1 MKEQFSEF
9 ENEIIN
15 SFAAPNASERL
26 KNQLKAQIEMQPK
39 AKSFFHKPRS
49 RFSFGWGLTLAS
61 SLLVLIV
68 VLAVGPGKV
77 WAQIQKS
84 LGFLPGFGLVEENTI
99 IRTIAQPLSLTQDG
113 ITIDVVNALLT
124 NSETKIDYRV
134 FGLGKA
140 NFGEEGDP
148 TCFEP
153 VQMILPD
160 GTVLT
165 RDGNTFPAIPAEVEK
180 ATLIFPCIAG
190 TVVETT
196 PVNWQFEL
204 TFIPAENPQEL
215 LTVEFIPQ
223 PIVSL
228 SDSEQAPQVES
239 PDVNMGLGMAIET
252 TDGYIL
258 TGYLDSQKPSSY
270 LAIDPVI
277 TDANQHIVQTTYPSE
292 FMQLAQEEPLAG
304 KADIFALAFKNQ
316 DLTFPLTVSWD
327 YYPITRHVIKNA
339 PVQTY
344 NVGEHPQVGQS
355 WQPNLVFEIDGI
367 SITLKEIALERNNAY
382 RFTFEGPGNLETVS
396 VEMPDYP
403 SMGGGGGASGYPS
416 AEGTKEAESSISFTT
431 LPTSELKFY
440 ITAISVYEEPVHLMQ
455 SWQPSQDH
463 AQSQSQPASEV
474 CLVGSQSNQIKA
486 LPTFAEEL
494 LVLGYTQIPGTSD
507 WETRLLSS
515 TSLTSNDAFRAAN
528 RSSFS
533 LDGKQIIYPGEQ
545 NGKYVL
551 EVFDIATSQIT
562 TLPYSSSDFQFSPDG
577 KYILMSLTDSMVL
590 YPALYN
596 VETQT
601 LLPIS
606 ADEYVDII
614 GWAPDSKTAYFAVRY
629 MEGLAWK
636 FMVYSLETGKTK
648 ALFNITNGTIKLLYP
663 RLSPDGKWLSYRGSD
678 NSTLWLMNL
687 ETQETRKLMDASN
700 VRAAIWLDETHLAM
714 NLTDETGAYH
724 LLIADINSCELMRV
738 EGIQTEVMDV
748 TLAK

>member
-1 MKEQFSEF
+1 MKEQFSKF

-26 KNQLKAQIEMQPK
+26 KSQLKAQIEMQPN
-39 AKSFFHKPRS
+39 AKPSFHKPRP
-49 RFSFGWGLTLAS
+49 RFSFGWGIALAS
-61 SLLVLIV
+61 TLLVLIV
-68 VLAVGPGKV
+68 VLTVGPGKV
-77 WAQIQKS
+77 WAQIHKS
-84 LGFLPGFGLVEENTI
+84 LGFLPGFGLVEENTS
-99 IRTIAQPLSLTQDG
+99 IRTISEPVSQSQDG

-124 NSETKIDYRV
+124 NKETKIDYRV

-153 VQMILPD
+153 AQLILPD

-165 RDGNTFPAIPAEVEK
+165 RDSNTFPAIPADVEK
-180 ATLIFPCIAG
+180 ATLILPCIAG
-190 TVVETT
+190 TRGETT

-215 LTVEFIPQ
+215 LAVEFIPQ

-228 SDSEQAPQVES
+228 SESELTLQDES
-239 PDVNMGLGMAIET
+239 ADVNMGLGMAIET
-252 TDGYIL
+252 ADGYIL
-258 TGYLDSQKPSSY
+258 TGYLDSQNPFSY

-277 TDANQHIVQTTYPSE
+277 TDADQQIVQTTYPSE

-304 KADIFALAFKNQ
+304 KADIFALTFKNQ
-316 DLTFPLTVSWD
+316 GLNFPLTVSWD
-327 YYPITRHVIKNA
+327 YYPITRHTIENA
-339 PVQTY
+339 PVQTF
-344 NVGEHPQVGQS
+344 NVGDNPQVGQS
-355 WQPNLVFEIDGI
+355 WQPNLVFEIDGV

-396 VEMPDYP
+396 VEMPDH
-403 SMGGGGGASGYPS
+403 SSIGGGGGTSGYPS
-416 AEGTKEAESSISFTT
+416 AEGTKEAESSISFTD
-431 LPTSELKFY
+431 LPTGELKFY
-440 ITAISVYEEPVHLMQ
+440 VTAISVYEEAVRLTQ
-455 SWQPSQDH
+455 SWQPSQAH
-463 AQSQSQPASEV
+463 AQSQAQPGSDV
-474 CLVGSQSNQIKA
+474 CLVGSQSSQINA

-494 LVLGYTQIPGTSD
+494 LVLGYAQIPGTSD

-515 TSLTSNDAFRAAN
+515 TALTPNDVFRAAN

-551 EVFDIATSQIT
+551 EVFDIATSRIT
-562 TLPYSSSDFQFSPDG
+562 AIPYSSSDFQFSPDG

-596 VETQT
+596 VEMQT
-601 LLPIS
+601 LVPIS
-606 ADEYVDII
+606 ADEYVDIV

-629 MEGLAWK
+629 TEGLAWK
-636 FMVYSLETGKTK
+636 FMAYSVETGKTE
-648 ALFNITNGTIKLLYP
+648 ALFDITNGTIKLLYP
-663 RLSPDGKWLSYRGSD
+663 RVSPDGKWLSYRGSD
-678 NSTLWLMNL
+678 NSTIWLMNL
-687 ETQETRKLMDASN
+687 ETRETRKLMDASN
-700 VRAAIWLDETHLAM
+700 VRAAIWLDATHLAM
-714 NLTDETGAYH
+714 NLTDETGTYH
-724 LLIADINSCELMRV
+724 LLVADINSCKLMRV

>member
-1 MKEQFSEF
+1 MKEQFSKF
-9 ENEIIN
+9 ENEIIK

-26 KNQLKAQIEMQPK
+26 KSQLKAQIETQPK
-39 AKSFFHKPRS
+39 VQPSYHKPGP
-49 RFSFGWGLTLAS
+49 RFSFGWGLALAS
-61 SLLVLIV
+61 TLLVLIV
-68 VLAVGPGKV
+68 VLAIGPGKV

-99 IRTIAQPLSLTQDG
+99 IRTIAQPVGQSQDG

-153 VQMILPD
+153 AQLILPD

-165 RDGNTFPAIPAEVEK
+165 RDGNIFPAIPAGVEK

-190 TVVETT
+190 TRVETT

-215 LTVEFIPQ
+215 LAVEFIPQ
-223 PIVSL
+223 PIISL
-228 SDSEQAPQVES
+228 SESEQTQQDES
-239 PDVNMGLGMAIET
+239 PDVDMGLGMAIET
-252 TDGYIL
+252 ADGYIL
-258 TGYLDSQKPSSY
+258 TGYLDSQKPFSY

-277 TDANQHIVQTTYPSE
+277 TDANQQIVQTTYPGE
-292 FMQLAQEEPLAG
+292 FMQLAQEEPLLG

-316 DLTFPLTVSWD
+316 GLNFPLIVSWD
-327 YYPITRHVIKNA
+327 YYPITRHTIENT
-339 PVQTY
+339 PVQTF
-344 NVGEHPQVGQS
+344 NVGDNPQVGQS
-355 WQPNLVFEIDGI
+355 WQSDLVFEIDGI
-367 SITLKEIALERNNAY
+367 SITLKKIAVERNNAY

-403 SMGGGGGASGYPS
+403 SIGGGGGSSGYPS
-416 AEGTKEAESSISFTT
+416 AEGTKEAESSISFTD
-431 LPTSELKFY
+431 LPTGELKFY
-440 ITAISVYEEPVHLMQ
+440 VTAISVYEEPVRLTQ
-455 SWQPSQDH
+455 SWQPSQAH
-463 AQSQSQPASEV
+463 AQSQAQTDIDV
-474 CLVGSQSNQIKA
+474 CLVGSQSSQIKS

-494 LVLGYTQIPGTSD
+494 LILGYAQIPGTSD

-515 TSLTSNDAFRAAN
+515 TGLTPNEVFRAAN

-545 NGKYVL
+545 NDKYVL
-551 EVFDIATSQIT
+551 EVFDIATSRIT

-606 ADEYVDII
+606 ADEYVDIV
-614 GWAPDSKTAYFAVRY
+614 GWSPDSKTAYFAVRY
-629 MEGLAWK
+629 TEGLAWK
-636 FMVYSLETGKTK
+636 FMAYSVETGKTE
-648 ALFNITNGTIKLLYP
+648 ALLDITNGTIKLLYP
-663 RLSPDGKWLSYRGSD
+663 RVSPDGKWLSYRGSD
-678 NSTLWLMNL
+678 NSTIWLMNL

-714 NLTDETGAYH
+714 NLTDETGTYH
-724 LLIADINSCELMRV
+724 LLVADINSCNLMRV
-738 EGIQTEVMDV
+738 DGIQTEVMDV

>member
-1 MKEQFSEF
+1 MKEQFSKF

-15 SFAAPNASERL
+15 SFAAPNVSERL
-26 KNQLKAQIEMQPK
+26 KSQLKAQIETQPK
-39 AKSFFHKPRS
+39 ARPSFHKPRPHI
-49 RFSFGWGLTLAS
+49 SFGWGIALVT
-61 SLLVLIV
+61 SLLVLIF
-68 VLAVGPGKV
+68 VLVVGPGKV

-124 NSETKIDYRV
+124 NKETKIDYRV

-153 VQMILPD
+153 AQLVLPD

-165 RDGNTFPAIPAEVEK
+165 RDGNTFPAIPAKVEQ
-180 ATLIFPCIAG
+180 ATLILPCIAG

-204 TFIPAENPQEL
+204 TFIPAKNPQEL

-228 SDSEQAPQVES
+228 SDSEQVPQVES
-239 PDVNMGLGMAIET
+239 PEVNMRLGMAIET
-252 TDGYIL
+252 ADGYIL
-258 TGYLDSQKPSSY
+258 TGYLDSQKPFSY

-277 TDANQHIVQTTYPSE
+277 TDADQKIVQTTYPSE
-292 FMQLAQEEPLAG
+292 FIQLAQEEPLAG

-316 DLTFPLTVSWD
+316 GLTFPLTVSWD
-327 YYPITRHVIKNA
+327 YYPITHHTVEKA
-339 PVQTY
+339 PVQTF
-344 NVGEHPQVGQS
+344 NVGEHPQVRQS
-355 WQPNLVFEIDGI
+355 WHPNLVFEIDGVN
-367 SITLKEIALERNNAY
+367 ITLKEIAVERNNAY

-403 SMGGGGGASGYPS
+403 SIGGGGASGYPS
-416 AEGTKEAESSISFTT
+416 AEGTKEAESSISFTD
-431 LPTSELKFY
+431 LPTGELKFY
-440 ITAISVYEEPVHLMQ
+440 VTAISVYEEAVRLTQ
-455 SWQPSQDH
+455 SWQPSQAH
-463 AQSQSQPASEV
+463 AQSQAQPASEV
-474 CLVGSQSNQIKA
+474 CLVGSQSSQINA

-494 LVLGYTQIPGTSD
+494 LILGYAQIPGSTG

-515 TSLTSNDAFRAAN
+515 TGLTPNDAFRAAN
-528 RSSFS
+528 WSSFS

-551 EVFDIATSQIT
+551 EIFDIATSQIT
-562 TLPYSSSDFQFSPDG
+562 TLPYSSSDFQLSPDG

-606 ADEYVDII
+606 ADEYVDIV
-614 GWAPDSKTAYFAVRY
+614 GWSHDSKTAYFAVRY
-629 MEGLAWK
+629 TEGLAWK
-636 FMVYSLETGKTK
+636 FMAYSVETGKAE
-648 ALFNITNGTIKLLYP
+648 ALFDITNGTIKLLYP
-663 RLSPDGKWLSYRGSD
+663 RVSPDGKWLSYRGSD
-678 NSTLWLMNL
+678 NSTIWLMNL

-700 VRAAIWLDETHLAM
+700 VRASIWLDETHLAM

-724 LLIADINSCELMRV
+724 LLVADINSCELMRV
-738 EGIQTEVMDV
+738 DGIQTEVMDV